1 MAVESNQS
9 VIDHVCASVFGRI
22 LHRDAERTE
31 PLVLALLDRFP
42 DVSERQARMRK
53 TVSDLLAILWVTYK
67 REGSHAVL
75 EGWIAD
81 AATHNPE
88 LSRILGTLRGACVA
102 GLTGQT
108 DPKGPGLPHR

>member
-22 LHRDAERTE
+22 LHGDAERTE

-53 TVSDLLAILWVTYK
+53 TVCDLLAILWVTYK

-88 LSRILGTLRGACVA
+88 LSRILDRKSTRLNSS
-102 GLTGQT
+102 
-108 DPKGPGLPHR
+108 H